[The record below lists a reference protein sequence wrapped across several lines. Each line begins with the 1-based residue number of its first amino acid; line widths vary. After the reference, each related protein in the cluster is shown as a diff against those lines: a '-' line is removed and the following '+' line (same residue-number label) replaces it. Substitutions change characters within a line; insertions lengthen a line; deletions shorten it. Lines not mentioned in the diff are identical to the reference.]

1 MRVFRWLI
9 VLVAALVLA
18 PAALA
23 DGPVVYVVQSGDTLS
38 SLAQRYQTTADAIA
52 RLNNINDPSQ
62 LQIGQKL
69 TISSVGATETGAA
82 DKTDAPKLGPRRDTP
97 LQRVHVVA
105 PGETL
110 IGIAAASNT
119 TTDALAAL
127 NNLTSRDILSVGQQ
141 IVLPDDSPEAKPSLP
156 LGRLV
161 SYTVQ
166 PDDTLISVGFR
177 YGIDPRL
184 IAAVNSD
191 KGAFWPWPGSDLS
204 IPAEWRIPD
213 APAPALS
220 KRILVS
226 IKEQHVWAWQG
237 EHLVFSFVASTGIAT
252 HPTRPG
258 KYAIKTKLPMARS
271 TGLNLDMPSWL
282 GIYDAG
288 TTENGFHGLPVNLA
302 NGNKLWGGFIGS
314 PISYGCVVMRDTDA
328 AALYDWADIGTPV
341 EIKN

>member
-1 MRVFRWLI
+1 MRIFRWLI
-9 VLVAALVLA
+9 VAFAVLALA

-23 DGPVVYVVQSGDTLS
+23 DGPVVYVVQSGDTLTG
-38 SLAQRYQTTADAIA
+38 LAQRYQTTADAIA

-62 LQIGQKL
+62 LQVGQKI
-69 TISSVGATETGAA
+69 TISSVGPEETGAA
-82 DKTDAPKLGPRRDTP
+82 DRADAPKLGPRRDASP
-97 LQRVHVVA
+97 QRMHIVA

-110 IGIAAASNT
+110 SGIADANYT
-119 TTDALAAL
+119 TLDALAEL
-127 NNLTSRDILSVGQQ
+127 NSLSSRDIISVGQHLL
-141 IVLPDDSPEAKPSLP
+141 LPDLSPETKPSLSI
-156 LGRLV
+156 GRLV
-161 SYTVQ
+161 KYTVQ
-166 PDDTLISVGFR
+166 PNDTLVSVGFR
-177 YGIDPRL
+177 YGINPRL

-191 KGAFWPWPGSDLS
+191 KGPFWPWVGDDIA
-204 IPAEWRIPD
+204 IPSTWRIAG

-226 IKEQHVWAWQG
+226 IKEQHVWAWEG
-237 EHLVFSFVASTGIAT
+237 DHLVFSLVASTGIST

-288 TTENGFHGLPVNLA
+288 STENGFHGLPVNLA

-314 PISYGCVVMRDTDA
+314 PISYGCVVMRDSDA
-328 AALYDWADIGTPV
+328 AALYDWAEIGTPV

>member
-1 MRVFRWLI
+1 MRAFRWLI
-9 VLVAALVLA
+9 VVIAVLALA

-38 SLAQRYQTTADAIA
+38 GLAQRFQTTSDAIA
-52 RLNNINDPSQ
+52 RLNNIDDPSQ
-62 LQIGQKL
+62 LQVGQKI
-69 TISSVGATETGAA
+69 TISSIGPSETGAA
-82 DKTDAPKLGPRRDTP
+82 DKTDTPKLGPRRDTSP
-97 LQRVHVVA
+97 QRVHVVA

-110 IGIAAASNT
+110 SGIATANNT
-119 TTDALAAL
+119 TIDELTAL
-127 NNLTSRDILSVGQQ
+127 NSLTSRDVLSVGQQ
-141 IVLPDDSPEAKPSLP
+141 LLLPDAPSEAKPALP
-156 LGRLV
+156 VGRLV
-161 SYTVQ
+161 KYTVQ
-166 PDDTLISVGFR
+166 PDDTLVSIGFR

-191 KGAFWPWPGSDLS
+191 QGAFWPWTGGDIS
-204 IPAEWRIPD
+204 IPANWRVPD

-226 IKEQHVWAWQG
+226 IKEQHVWAWEG
-237 EHLVFSFVASTGIAT
+237 DHLVFSFVASTGIAT

-258 KYAIKTKLPMARS
+258 TYAIKTKLPMARS

-314 PISYGCVVMRDTDA
+314 PISYGCVVMRDADA

-341 EIKN
+341 EIKS